1 MERALVAFRA
11 DGAAVL
17 DDDPHAAFHLAAA
30 AAAGTHALGLARL
43 ALGGAVRLG
52 QRGARRRNH
61 GSGGRSGGGQLRERA
76 TRHIQLAHAL
86 LLLSS
91 SRSRERAAAASRRGE
106 ENAPSG
112 ASPSIKRLRPH
123 CRRRV
128 ALSPCVFTTHPKIAS
143 AIGLRN
149 RAREPI
155 SQYRA
160 ICMRCLTWGFCGI
173 TKSRLRQTPSNRR
186 AFV

>member
-1 MERALVAFRA
+1 MVAHGLERALVAFRTDSA
-11 DGAAVL
+11 TIL

-30 AAAGTHALGLARL
+30 AAAGTHALGLASL
-43 ALGGAVRLG
+43 ALGNAARLG
-52 QRGARRRNH
+52 QRGTRRRNH
-61 GSGGRSGGGQLRERA
+61 GGGGRGGGGQLRERA
-76 TRHIQLAHAL
+76 ARHIQLAHAL

-91 SRSRERAAAASRRGE
+91 SRSREHAAAASRRGE

-123 CRRRV
+123 YRRRV
-128 ALSPCVFTTHPKIAS
+128 ALSPCVFTTHPKIAGT
-143 AIGLRN
+143 IGLRN

-160 ICMRCLTWGFCGI
+160 ICMSRLTWD
-173 TKSRLRQTPSNRR
+173 
-186 AFV
+186 FVKQ